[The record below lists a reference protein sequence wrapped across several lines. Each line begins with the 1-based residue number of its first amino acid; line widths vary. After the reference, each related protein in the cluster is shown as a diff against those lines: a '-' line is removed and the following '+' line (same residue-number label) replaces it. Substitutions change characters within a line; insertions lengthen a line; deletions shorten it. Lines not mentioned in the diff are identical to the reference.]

1 MLTELGL
8 YNLDAVL
15 EMYKHNFRCQ
25 IMSAARM
32 LLWIILY
39 VSFIVM

>member
-1 MLTELGL
+1 LKRKGEYYVELWTELGL

-32 LLWIILY
+32 LL
-39 VSFIVM
+39 